1 MGIIN
6 VLDSEIS
13 NKIAAG
19 EVVERPSSVIKE
31 LVENSIDAG
40 ATNITVEIKNGGSVF
55 MRVTDNGSGMSAE
68 DAKICFLRHATSK
81 IKTDADL
88 DAIYTLGFR
97 GEALSSIGA
106 VAEVKLNTRQKG
118 DTSGVCVTCRG
129 GEIIAAE
136 DAGTPEGT
144 DITVENLFYNTPARR
159 KFLKKDATEAG
170 YITDIMTKFIFAYP
184 SVSFRL
190 IVNGKEKLYSAGDN
204 SLKNAVYTV
213 YGKDY
218 AKHMLSVDYEQ
229 NGIKITGLI
238 GAGNVS
244 RPNRNYQS
252 YFVNRRYIKSPIVI
266 RAVEEAYKNQVMIGK
281 FPVAVLDIE
290 LNAELIDINV
300 HPTKLEVKFSNERDI
315 YQIVYYAVKNA
326 LYKEANVPKI
336 ERETRDTKTEPIKH
350 EQLYISDMAKNLPKS
365 ENRFERQAGT
375 LKYNESSAAPKQ
387 ERPDVKGITK
397 RPETPEYNPRVNPFT
412 DDKVNAYVPKLNDNV
427 RHAAEPKKEWESLV
441 SGDTKFEPQTEF
453 SVNVEIGDAK
463 VELQTNVENADVE
476 PQENDGDTKAE
487 SVVEISDVKIENETE
502 DTKHE
507 NVFID
512 EYFEI
517 VGQVFD
523 TYIIAQKGDEM
534 MIIDQHAAHE
544 RLKYE
549 ELKAD
554 LENKQAFSQMLIE
567 PVLVAMT
574 GEEYAAFETAREA
587 LSDMGFDCD
596 EFGDNTVMVRS
607 APGEVE
613 LGEVENLLLELVS
626 EAAKS
631 KKELITE
638 KQQRLLYTIACKSA
652 VKANMRMSRDEMT
665 TLVRNV
671 LRLSNINTCPHGRP
685 IIITMS
691 KKELEK
697 EFGRIV

>member
-6 VLDSEIS
+6 VLGSEIS

-31 LVENSIDAG
+31 LVENSLDAG

-55 MRVTDNGSGMSAE
+55 MRVTDNGSGMSAD

-106 VAEVKLNTRQKG
+106 VAEVQLSTRQKG

-129 GEIIAAE
+129 GEIIAAD

-170 YITDIMTKFIFAYP
+170 YITDIMTKFIFAHP

-218 AKHMLSVDYEQ
+218 AKHMLDVDYEQ
-229 NGIKITGLI
+229 DGIKITGLI

-252 YFVNRRYIKSPIVI
+252 YFVNSRYIKSPIVI

-281 FPVAVLDIE
+281 FPVAVLNIE

-315 YQIVYYAVKNA
+315 YQAVYYAVKSA

-336 ERETRDTKTEPIKH
+336 ERAERDAKTETPKH
-350 EQLYISDMAKNLPKS
+350 EQLYISDMAKNLPK
-365 ENRFERQAGT
+365 AGT
-375 LKYNESSAAPKQ
+375 VKYEKPSVK
-387 ERPDVKGITK
+387 DVTK
-397 RPETPEYNPRVNPFT
+397 RPETPAYNPRVNPFA
-412 DDKVNAYVPKLNDNV
+412 DDKVSAYVPKVKQTGLY
-427 RHAAEPKKEWESLV
+427 AAEPKKEWKSLV
-441 SGDTKFEPQTEF
+441 GGDTKVEAEVEKPKPQ
-453 SVNVEIGDAK
+453 VEIPA
-463 VELQTNVENADVE
+463 
-476 PQENDGDTKAE
+476 NDETGDTK
-487 SVVEISDVKIENETE
+487 TE
-502 DTKHE
+502 ADGEDAKGE

-534 MIIDQHAAHE
+534 LIVDQHAAHE

-554 LENKQAFSQMLIE
+554 MENKNSFSQMLIE
-567 PVLVAMT
+567 PVVVSMT
-574 GEEYAAFETAREA
+574 GEEYAAFETAKDA
-587 LSDMGFDCD
+587 LLDMGFECD

-607 APGEVE
+607 VPGDVE
-613 LGEVENLLLELVS
+613 LGEVEDLLLELVS

-652 VKANMRMSRDEMT
+652 VKANMRMSREEMT

>member
-6 VLDSEIS
+6 VLSSEIS

-31 LVENSIDAG
+31 LVENSLDAG

-106 VAEVKLNTRQKG
+106 VAEVNLSTRKKG

-129 GEIIAAE
+129 GEIIAADE
-136 DAGTPEGT
+136 AGTPEGT

-184 SVSFRL
+184 AVSFRL

-218 AKHMLSVDYEQ
+218 AKHMLDVDYEQ
-229 NGIKITGLI
+229 DGIKIAGLI

-252 YFVNRRYIKSPIVI
+252 YFVNNRYIKSPIVI

-281 FPVAVLDIE
+281 FPVAVLNID

-315 YQIVYYAVKNA
+315 YQTVYYAVKNA

-336 ERETRDTKTEPIKH
+336 ERRDTKTETPKH
-350 EQLYISDMAKNLPKS
+350 EQLYISDMAKNLPKT
-365 ENRFERQAGT
+365 GT
-375 LKYNESSAAPKQ
+375 VKYD
-387 ERPDVKGITK
+387 RPDIKGVTK
-397 RPETPEYNPRVNPFT
+397 RPEVPSYNPRVNPFT
-412 DDKVNAYVPKLNDNV
+412 DDKVNAYVPKSKENV
-427 RHAAEPKKEWESLV
+427 WRVEEPKKGREPLV
-441 SGDTKFEPQTEF
+441 NGDIKIEPIKSGEIAETGDTKT
-453 SVNVEIGDAK
+453 
-463 VELQTNVENADVE
+463 
-476 PQENDGDTKAE
+476 
-487 SVVEISDVKIENETE
+487 
-502 DTKHE
+502 E

-523 TYIIAQKGDEM
+523 TYIIAQKGEEM
-534 MIIDQHAAHE
+534 LIIDQHAAHE

-567 PVLVAMT
+567 PVVVTMT
-574 GEEYAAFETAREA
+574 GEEYAAFGTARSA
-587 LSDMGFDCD
+587 LEDMGFDCD

-607 APGEVE
+607 VPGDVE

-638 KQQRLLYTIACKSA
+638 KQQRLLYTIACKAA
-652 VKANMRMSRDEMT
+652 VKANMRMSSEEME

>member
-6 VLDSEIS
+6 VLGSEIS

-31 LVENSIDAG
+31 LVENSLDAG

-55 MRVTDNGSGMSAE
+55 MRVTDNGSGMSE
-68 DAKICFLRHATSK
+68 DDAKICFLRHATSK

-88 DAIYTLGFR
+88 NAIYTLGFR

-106 VAEVKLNTRQKG
+106 VAEVSLSTRKKG

-159 KFLKKDATEAG
+159 KFLKKDATETG
-170 YITDIMTKFIFAYP
+170 YITDIMTKFIFAHP
-184 SVSFRL
+184 DVSFRL

-218 AKHMLSVDYEQ
+218 AKHMMMVDYEQ
-229 NGIKITGLI
+229 DGIKVTGLV

-252 YFVNRRYIKSPIVI
+252 YFVNSRYIKSPIVI

-281 FPVAVLDIE
+281 FPVAVLNIE

-336 ERETRDTKTEPIKH
+336 ERETRDTKTEAPKH

-365 ENRFERQAGT
+365 ENSFEWQKGT
-375 LKYNESSAAPKQ
+375 LKQSE
-387 ERPDVKGITK
+387 PDVKGVTR
-397 RPETPEYNPRVNPFT
+397 RPETPAYNPRVNPFT
-412 DDKVNAYVPKLNDNV
+412 DDKMGAYVPKSKPNV
-427 RHAAEPKKEWESLV
+427 WRVEEPKIEPKPLIERDTEIEMAPV
-441 SGDTKFEPQTEF
+441 AGDTKPESEK
-453 SVNVEIGDAK
+453 EDAK
-463 VELQTNVENADVE
+463 
-476 PQENDGDTKAE
+476 
-487 SVVEISDVKIENETE
+487 S
-502 DTKHE
+502 E

-534 MIIDQHAAHE
+534 LIVDQHAAHE

-554 LENKQAFSQMLIE
+554 LENKQSFSQMLIE
-567 PVLVAMT
+567 PVVVSMT
-574 GEEYAAFETAREA
+574 GAEYAAFDAARGTIE
-587 LSDMGFDCD
+587 DMGFECD
-596 EFGDNTVMVRS
+596 DFGDNTVMVRS
-607 APGEVE
+607 VPGDVE
-613 LGEVENLLLELVS
+613 LGEVEDLLLELVS

-652 VKANMRMSRDEMT
+652 VKANMRMSREEME

-691 KKELEK
+691 KKEIEK

>member
-31 LVENSIDAG
+31 LVENSLDAK

-55 MRVTDNGSGMSAE
+55 MRVTDNGSGMSEE

-106 VAEVKLNTRQKG
+106 VAEVRLSTRQKG

-136 DAGTPEGT
+136 EAGTPEGT

-204 SLKNAVYTV
+204 SLKNAIYTV

-229 NGIKITGLI
+229 DGIKITGLV

-252 YFVNRRYIKSPIVI
+252 YFVNSRYIKSPIVI
-266 RAVEEAYKNQVMIGK
+266 RAVEEAYKNQIMIGK
-281 FPVAVLDIE
+281 FPVAVLNIE

-315 YQIVYYAVKNA
+315 YQTVYYAVRNA
-326 LYKEANVPKI
+326 LYREANVPKI
-336 ERETRDTKTEPIKH
+336 EREARDTKTEAVKH
-350 EQLYISDMAKNLPKS
+350 EQLYISDMAKSLPKS
-365 ENRFERQAGT
+365 EKRFETQSGT
-375 LKYNESSAAPKQ
+375 LNRSVQTGTIKQ
-387 ERPDVKGITK
+387 DKPDVKGITK

-412 DDKVNAYVPKLNDNV
+412 DDKVSAYVPKAGAV
-427 RHAAEPKKEWESLV
+427 QHVAEPEKEWKPLV
-441 SGDTKFEPQTEF
+441 GGGT
-453 SVNVEIGDAK
+453 K
-463 VELQTNVENADVE
+463 VEPVPETTASVETPVNGEV
-476 PQENDGDTKAE
+476 GDTKAE
-487 SVVEISDVKIENETE
+487 LPVREEIPVKAGETKAEVETG
-502 DTKHE
+502 DTKTE

-549 ELKAD
+549 ELKSD

-574 GEEYAAFETAREA
+574 GEEYAAFETARAA

-607 APGEVE
+607 VPGDVE

-652 VKANMRMSRDEMT
+652 VKANMKMSRDEMT